1 MKGDGM
7 TRRLVTLA
15 IVMTFALT
23 AGVALSQDKP
33 PDATVRLTQGSVA
46 AGIGYSWGGG
56 TLNYK
61 GKSYKV
67 KIKGLSIGEAGIKKA
82 EAAGKVY
89 NLAKLEDFNGNY
101 TAAGA
106 EATVA
111 GGVGGTALKNQSG
124 VVIYLTS
131 TTRGLN
137 FKFAGEGVEMT
148 VAQ

>member
-1 MKGDGM
+1 M

-89 NLAKLEDFNGNY
+89 NLPKLEDFNGNY

-106 EATVA
+106 EATIA
-111 GGVGGTALKNQSG
+111 GGVGGTALKNQNG